1 MPKIPIE
8 SEATKIIKIYTGTND
23 YILYYK
29 KMLRVNPYYLIS
41 RELAKYVIKNQHL
54 NPTVMNKWV
63 DIHPY
68 SAYELQKYFKKDKAP
83 EKIFV
88 NKVLAVKPNESIHV
102 WGKMFEE
109 EVYYYSMFITTS
121 AFTKVRQLPAIDW
134 SKYKNR
140 PPKKHQIES
149 VEALIRNP
157 KFILALDMGLG
168 KSYASIIAAKE
179 LNFNRTLIVCPATLK
194 LNWKKE
200 LMIAGEKEKD
210 IAVVDGNDWK
220 NAKWV
225 IINYDILRN
234 FHHMPQAGV
243 KASDL
248 PLTAIQIA
256 KFDLVI
262 ADECFPY
269 KTIVKTN
276 IGDLPIGR
284 IVEEHLNVKVL
295 SYNEVN
301 GNLEYK
307 EIDRFIK
314 KNNSIVLKLSLNN
327 GLFIECTQ
335 SHKIYVHNKGYIE
348 ADKIKINDEL
358 FSLPERI
365 NKKTNTEREPIL
377 FPQMF
382 RGKGRQTNYYTTQAP
397 RFGGAMPVVQKRFP
411 CQTAYGQ
418 RTAILQSKLFSKLE
432 NDPTRNTSQTTQHR
446 NTRKNTPIKYYGF
459 SKQPTA
465 GDKYLKTNEEQQP
478 YVKARSVSE
487 NAKIFTRGN
496 FFISGRKWTNNTAT
510 AKIKKCA
517 GLRMGN
523 GTRNL
528 HSVSGGAIPIAT
540 DIIQSRYREFEIK
553 DCDRS
558 RWAVAYK
565 QEVEILGQ
573 KKNRSFKRVRVESV
587 EVLESGSGQSNRKL
601 FDGDTSVYNIEVRDT
616 HNYFADDILVSNC
629 HRLKDASSN
638 RSKIFNNFVYNIP
651 NRWLLT
657 GTPITNKP
665 IDYFN
670 LLQICESP
678 LADNWQ
684 RYVKTY
690 CNGKRFT
697 NRSTG
702 KKYWVA
708 GGHSNLDELRKY
720 TQNLILR
727 RMKTEVEDLPDKII
741 RPVYL
746 PLTSTVMYDRY
757 MNEYEDWLNDKIEK
771 EEEIPPWEH
780 LTRLI
785 KIRQMLS
792 LDKIDTTVELAM
804 DFIEEGKKVVIFS
817 CFTETLDYLMEK
829 LGNIAVR
836 LDGSMAL
843 INRQKSVDAFQN
855 SPKIKAFCGN
865 IIAGGVGITLTAGEV
880 VIFNDL
886 DWVPTNH
893 VQAEDR
899 VLRIGQKNNVSIFYP
914 LFDETLDIIMFDA
927 LTNKKAVINEVMGDK
942 EAAFSET
949 MLKYVVERLKHQEL
963 GN

>member
-8 SEATKIIKIYTGTND
+8 SEATKIIRSYTGTND

-41 RELAKYVIKNQHL
+41 RELAKYVIKNQNL

-68 SAYELQKYFKKDKAP
+68 SADELQKYFKKDKAP

-109 EVYYYSMFITTS
+109 ENYYYSMFITTS
-121 AFTKVRQLPAIDW
+121 AFTKVRHLPEIDW
-134 SKYKNR
+134 SKYNNR
-140 PPKKHQIES
+140 PPKKHQIPAIEKL
-149 VEALIRNP
+149 VANP
-157 KFILALDMGLG
+157 RFILADDMGLG
-168 KSYASIIAAKE
+168 KTLSAIVAAKE
-179 LNFNRTLIVCPATLK
+179 IGAKKILIVCPATLK

-200 LMIAGEKEKD
+200 IEYFEDKKNVA
-210 IAVVDGNDWK
+210 IVDGNDWK

-225 IINYDILRN
+225 IVNYDILRN

-256 KFDLVI
+256 QFDLVI
-262 ADECFPY
+262 ADE
-269 KTIVKTN
+269 
-276 IGDLPIGR
+276 
-284 IVEEHLNVKVL
+284 
-295 SYNEVN
+295 
-301 GNLEYK
+301 
-307 EIDRFIK
+307 
-314 KNNSIVLKLSLNN
+314 
-327 GLFIECTQ
+327 
-335 SHKIYVHNKGYIE
+335 
-348 ADKIKINDEL
+348 A
-358 FSLPERI
+358 
-365 NKKTNTEREPIL
+365 
-377 FPQMF
+377 
-382 RGKGRQTNYYTTQAP
+382 
-397 RFGGAMPVVQKRFP
+397 
-411 CQTAYGQ
+411 
-418 RTAILQSKLFSKLE
+418 
-432 NDPTRNTSQTTQHR
+432 
-446 NTRKNTPIKYYGF
+446 
-459 SKQPTA
+459 
-465 GDKYLKTNEEQQP
+465 
-478 YVKARSVSE
+478 
-487 NAKIFTRGN
+487 
-496 FFISGRKWTNNTAT
+496 
-510 AKIKKCA
+510 
-517 GLRMGN
+517 
-523 GTRNL
+523 
-528 HSVSGGAIPIAT
+528 
-540 DIIQSRYREFEIK
+540 
-553 DCDRS
+553 
-558 RWAVAYK
+558 
-565 QEVEILGQ
+565 
-573 KKNRSFKRVRVESV
+573 
-587 EVLESGSGQSNRKL
+587 
-601 FDGDTSVYNIEVRDT
+601 
-616 HNYFADDILVSNC
+616 

-690 CNGKRFT
+690 CDGKRFT

-757 MNEYEDWLNDKIEK
+757 MNEYEDWLNDMIER

-804 DFIEEGKKVVIFS
+804 DYIEEGKKVVIFS

-836 LDGSMAL
+836 LDGSMSL

-855 SPKIKAFCGN
+855 SPKIKAFCSN

-899 VLRIGQKNNVSIFYP
+899 VLRIGQKNNVNILYP

-927 LTNKKAVINEVMGDK
+927 LTSKKAVINEVMGDN

-963 GN
+963 N